1 MPMRTFSRWM
11 PPVRSLSPAWKYSG
25 AIVLSVVAIWLLV
38 RAYPFA
44 PVGAALAIGLLYL
57 FERRRVARYR
67 ALAAARRGEGLCT
80 FVRGFPRH
88 DRDPYVL
95 RAVYEELAPYFAIG
109 KVVVPVR
116 PADALEDDLALDD
129 EELEF
134 AAESIARRCGR
145 TLTEVAANPFYGRL
159 KTVEDLVRFFYAQPR
174 SIAA

>member
-25 AIVLSVVAIWLLV
+25 AIVLSVVAISLQV
-38 RAYPFA
+38 KAYPFA
-44 PVGAALAIGLLYL
+44 
-57 FERRRVARYR
+57 
-67 ALAAARRGEGLCT
+67 
-80 FVRGFPRH
+80 
-88 DRDPYVL
+88 
-95 RAVYEELAPYFAIG
+95 
-109 KVVVPVR
+109 

-174 SIAA
+174 SIAV